1 MKNQGAPATKQR
13 ILIVDDQQDWRYL
26 VASTLRVKLKN
37 ASLEEANSSHQA
49 IEKLSNET
57 YDLVVCDY
65 QMPGGSG
72 LKVFEFLDSHP
83 EFETAFILFT
93 AAPDIDHLRKK
104 MIVVSKSAAEELL
117 DAIALL
123 GISHGR

>member
-1 MKNQGAPATKQR
+1 MKNPEAQVAKQR

-37 ASLEEANSSHQA
+37 ALLEEANSSQNA
-49 IEKLSNET
+49 IEKLSTET

-72 LKVFEFLDSHP
+72 LKVFEFLESNP
-83 EFETAFILFT
+83 GCETAFILFT
-93 AAPDIDHLRKK
+93 AAPDIDDLKEK
-104 MIVVSKSAAEELL
+104 MIVISKSAVEELL
-117 DAIALL
+117 DAIAFL
-123 GISHGR
+123 GIGHGR